1 MYQCGK
7 QKKDHVLGHERFWE
21 PAPTESVV
29 HIVKDAFLAAAQIVE
44 FNNIPCRRMVVVGQD
59 TAVSLFAFPQI
70 EFAICTPLPL
80 NDKTVTPAIPFL
92 DENGVEFEP
101 DAVDLLRPPSPK
113 SEDVIIERAAS
124 VCADVEVFAM
134 SLYLTDDF
142 LRAGTAV
149 GPEAIYAYVLGFQRG
164 AESLMGVC
172 LMKAHVGV
180 AVAIL
185 DIDNLVTD
193 DIHAGSVAE
202 ELLVCRFCIILL
214 CLKKLM
220 VEVNVVFLHFLQF
233 ASRIPPKGMSFSDF
247 ICIFAMSVRIFIFFV
262 LNH

>member
-1 MYQCGK
+1 
-7 QKKDHVLGHERFWE
+7 
-21 PAPTESVV
+21 
-29 HIVKDAFLAAAQIVE
+29 
-44 FNNIPCRRMVVVGQD
+44 
-59 TAVSLFAFPQI
+59 
-70 EFAICTPLPL
+70 
-80 NDKTVTPAIPFL
+80 
-92 DENGVEFEP
+92 
-101 DAVDLLRPPSPK
+101 
-113 SEDVIIERAAS
+113 
-124 VCADVEVFAM
+124 
-134 SLYLTDDF
+134 
-142 LRAGTAV
+142 
-149 GPEAIYAYVLGFQRG
+149 
-164 AESLMGVC
+164 MGVC

-233 ASRIPPKGMSFSDF
+233 ASRIPPKGVSFSDF

-262 LNH
+262 LHH